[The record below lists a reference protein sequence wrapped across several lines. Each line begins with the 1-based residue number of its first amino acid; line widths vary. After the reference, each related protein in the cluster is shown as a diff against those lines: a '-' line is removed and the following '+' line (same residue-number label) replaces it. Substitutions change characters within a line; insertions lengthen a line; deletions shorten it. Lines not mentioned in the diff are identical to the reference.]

1 MPRKS
6 REAFTSIA
14 RYLDSELQI
23 SDHTRECVERL
34 ESGEDRVSLNH
45 SLKVS
50 CRLGCGSGKAE
61 VVLRHPTFLGGGL
74 CQPAS
79 KCLQVTIRKRV

>member
-1 MPRKS
+1 MPRES
-6 REAFTSIA
+6 HEAFTSIA

-34 ESGEDRVSLNH
+34 KSGEEKVSLNH

-50 CRLGCGSGKAE
+50 CPWVE
-61 VVLRHPTFLGGGL
+61 VPGEPVSFSDCPY
-74 CQPAS
+74 S
-79 KCLQVTIRKRV
+79 